1 MLHPNSVVIAFI
13 LYFVG
18 MTAFAC
24 WFVCAFRF
32 ASIICLMRTW
42 FQFQLKFR
50 FRIQSEFRTWMRIS
64 MKVLSLDIF
73 TTAGN
78 VQLRNHNA
86 DFCKEFAISLFS
98 RKNGRD
104 WILIYTIR
112 FRMHNFVALK
122 QASFNEWKHVFQ
134 LVRICNVNL
143 LTIQKKSRSLTSQ
156 FIYAAVTLATGMGS
170 ALIFHNL

>member
-1 MLHPNSVVIAFI
+1 MLHQNSVVIAFI

-86 DFCKEFAISLFS
+86 DFCEEFAISLFS
-98 RKNGRD
+98 GKNGRD
-104 WILIYTIR
+104 WILIYNTR
-112 FRMHNFVALK
+112 FRMHNFVVLK
-122 QASFNEWKHVFQ
+122 QASFNEWKHVLQ
-134 LVRICNVNL
+134 LVSVNF
-143 LTIQKKSRSLTSQ
+143 TMWT
-156 FIYAAVTLATGMGS
+156 YLAPRKRVVRWLFNSFTQR
-170 ALIFHNL
+170 